1 MEELDIGR
9 CHNITDAKLLE
20 MKSMPKLNILNYFKK
35 SMFAN
40 VDNYEDMK
48 KKMPQLTN
56 NDPWRKTLK
65 SVLEEQSSHFE

>member
-1 MEELDIGR
+1 MGR

-35 SMFAN
+35 SILAN

-56 NDPWRKTLK
+56 NDPWKQTLG
-65 SVLEEQSSHFE
+65 VFEPEK